1 MEFLELFFTFFKL
14 GLFTFGGGYAMIP
27 LLTEEV
33 LAHGWMTQAEIL
45 NFIAVAE
52 STPGPIA
59 VNMATFIGATRG
71 EVILSGFVGKF
82 LGSFVATLGVVLPS
96 FIIILVIVSLI
107 QGLLQFGGVKAFLK
121 GVRPVVIGLII
132 SVGIQLV
139 LSVLVGIENIYQTIN
154 FDFRALAIFGII
166 SLVYIAFKK
175 LKKITLSPI
184 LLIGISAILGILFYG
199 FLG

>member
-96 FIIILVIVSLI
+96 FIIYRYDRRRYADGKVFYAGAS
-107 QGLLQFGGVKAFLK
+107 G
-121 GVRPVVIGLII
+121 
-132 SVGIQLV
+132 
-139 LSVLVGIENIYQTIN
+139 Y
-154 FDFRALAIFGII
+154 DALCRG
-166 SLVYIAFKK
+166 
-175 LKKITLSPI
+175 P
-184 LLIGISAILGILFYG
+184 
-199 FLG
+199 